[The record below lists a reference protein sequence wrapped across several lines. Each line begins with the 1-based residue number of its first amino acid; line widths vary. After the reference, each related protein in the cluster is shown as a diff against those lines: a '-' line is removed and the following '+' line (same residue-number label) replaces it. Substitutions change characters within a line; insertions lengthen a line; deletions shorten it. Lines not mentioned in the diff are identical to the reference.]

1 MGDQAIVGETPN
13 LAAALFGIAEP
24 NKRIGCE
31 PWPER
36 ANLIP
41 TLGVPDDRGLRIGN
55 AGNTHAPTRPGV
67 CSFLRARR
75 ASEFGIA
82 KPATYCA
89 RFFHTAENEK
99 QLRARDVPTL
109 PCSIGLLSRKLRHSV
124 RNWIVSAASKKTRQ
138 FNFIAFSLAQDL
150 AQALLGRNDPM
161 LREVLASSITQ
172 LEESLQQSRGQRGVY
187 CPVCEGRPGVKG
199 SHGGALS
206 AMRQCLCYRRR
217 KWRKRYSG

>member
-1 MGDQAIVGETPN
+1 MVAVD
-13 LAAALFGIAEP
+13 AAPVLRLPTCPKTTRRGRTAGSALLERSGVIGA
-24 NKRIGCE
+24 RILRLRGRAFRLGRMLR
-31 PWPER
+31 PGYASDASLGPER

-138 FNFIAFSLAQDL
+138 FNFIAFSLA
-150 AQALLGRNDPM
+150 R
-161 LREVLASSITQ
+161 I
-172 LEESLQQSRGQRGVY
+172 SRKPCSVATTR
-187 CPVCEGRPGVKG
+187 C
-199 SHGGALS
+199 S
-206 AMRQCLCYRRR
+206 AKY
-217 KWRKRYSG
+217 

>member
-1 MGDQAIVGETPN
+1 MSENNTPWSYGWQCPFGAIRCHRRTNTTTRTSISVGPN
-13 LAAALFGIAEP
+13 AASRL
-24 NKRIGCE
+24 RIG
-31 PWPER
+31 WSLGPER

-138 FNFIAFSLAQDL
+138 FNFIAFSLA
-150 AQALLGRNDPM
+150 R
-161 LREVLASSITQ
+161 I
-172 LEESLQQSRGQRGVY
+172 SRKPCSVATTR
-187 CPVCEGRPGVKG
+187 C
-199 SHGGALS
+199 S
-206 AMRQCLCYRRR
+206 AKY
-217 KWRKRYSG
+217 